1 LSDRRATILLALVLS
16 LAPAGCGG
24 PEVAPTR
31 EPMRRAPELAGG
43 APARDYWTDTLG
55 DYLGPEFRAAP
66 VDERF
71 ATFGRDLL
79 EYRLREDLLERHRWA
94 LSQQDVDTFSGQPD
108 YDASRRYLREV
119 LGAEPETE

>member
-1 LSDRRATILLALVLS
+1 MSDRRAALPISLLLLV
-16 LAPAGCGG
+16 AGCNGA
-24 PEVAPTR
+24 ETTPTR
-31 EPMRRAPELAGG
+31 EPLRRAPELAGG
-43 APARDYWTDTLG
+43 SPARDYWTDTLG

-66 VDERF
+66 ADERF
-71 ATFGRDLL
+71 GTFGRSLL

-108 YDASRRYLREV
+108 YDASRRFLREV